1 MTPRFTIVSA
11 PIEGR
16 VSEGLVHAAVEV
28 MAMGARL
35 KENVN
40 DTLHDEQL
48 PTRAAATVARIAVPS
63 GAPFLLFWLF
73 VAVYAFRELLV
84 RIETKRIIRQHV
96 AASAPAE
103 APAETHE
110 HRD

>member
-1 MTPRFTIVSA
+1 MTPRFTVVSA

-63 GAPFLLFWLF
+63 GAPFLLFWIF

-84 RIETKRIIRQHV
+84 RIETKRIMRQH
-96 AASAPAE
+96 ASDSVPAE
-103 APAETHE
+103 AHE

>member
-1 MTPRFTIVSA
+1 
-11 PIEGR
+11 
-16 VSEGLVHAAVEV
+16 
-28 MAMGARL
+28 MGARL

-63 GAPFLLFWLF
+63 GAPFLLFWIF
-73 VAVYAFRELLV
+73 VAVYALRELLV
-84 RIETKRIIRQHV
+84 RIETKRIIRQHA

>member
-11 PIEGR
+11 PLEGR
-16 VSEGLVHAAVEV
+16 VGEGIAHAAQEV

-35 KENVN
+35 KQNVN
-40 DTLHDEQL
+40 ETMHDEDRRARAVETVSKIAMPTGL
-48 PTRAAATVARIAVPS
+48 PFV
-63 GAPFLLFWLF
+63 LLCLF

-84 RIETKRIIRQHV
+84 RIETKRIIRQHALSSV
-96 AASAPAE
+96 PVESR
-103 APAETHE
+103 E